1 MSTKNYSNETLSQLF
16 NIWIVKYE
24 GRKACLIESSNFGD
38 IDLFNDEWNDIILP
52 FITEL
57 NLVYQKDKFSV
68 KGYPRIL
75 VSKKKVDYDTE
86 SELGK
91 LLGFS
96 YSGDDYGNFLIPR
109 YTINIFL
116 VTKEIKNL
124 NLWTEVSLDEK
135 TAEENVVYLQEKWS
149 DIIEENPFPFLTNVK
164 IKSSIEVDDGL
175 IIRFEQLENDT
186 YFLKNYEHYI
196 NDVENFYPEDDEDDL
211 EETLGLMSIKPNKT
225 EKKEL
230 QMRKAIWF
238 ESVQDELPNYL
249 L

>member
-1 MSTKNYSNETLSQLF
+1 M
-16 NIWIVKYE
+16 
-24 GRKACLIESSNFGD
+24 
-38 IDLFNDEWNDIILP
+38 
-52 FITEL
+52 
-57 NLVYQKDKFSV
+57 
-68 KGYPRIL
+68 
-75 VSKKKVDYDTE
+75 
-86 SELGK
+86 GK

-116 VTKEIKNL
+116 ATKEIKNL

-164 IKSSIEVDDGL
+164 IQSSIEVDDGL